1 MKTAQQ
7 SQARDLYLNTT
18 LTQKD
23 IARYLSVSE
32 KTVYLWIKQHAW
44 DRLKQASLAAPALI
58 ADNLFNQVVELQAH
72 IAGREEGNRFP
83 SQQEADITRKLI
95 LCIEKLKLYP
105 SQGACMQM
113 MRSFL
118 DFVGGS
124 DAGLQQQLMQYAKD
138 FLEGK
143 GANGF
148 KPYDISYKAA
158 TPEELQAEAI
168 QAQSADEQPLSVH
181 TETSN
186 EISAS
191 ENETKPENPVHN
203 EAETQ
208 SGQAIEPSD
217 QTAVNPQPPEKTGN
231 LSANKQTQS
240 TTLSFEE
247 ALARQREINHILEQM
262 KNPPGNKKSNKYF

>member
-32 KTVYLWIKQHAW
+32 KTVYLWIKQHSW
-44 DRLKQASLAAPALI
+44 DKLKQASLAAPAII

-72 IAGREEGNRFP
+72 IASREEGNRFP

-105 SQGACMQM
+105 SQGSCMQM

-118 DFVGGS
+118 DFVGNS
-124 DAGLQQQLMQYAKD
+124 NAGLQQQIMQYAKD

-148 KPYDISYKAA
+148 KPYDISYKAT
-158 TPEELQAEAI
+158 TPEEIQAEAM
-168 QAQSADEQPLSVH
+168 QAQSVGEEPLSEN

-191 ENETKPENPVHN
+191 ENNSKPEKTAHA
-203 EAETQ
+203 EIETQ
-208 SGQAIEPSD
+208 SGQAITPSCET
-217 QTAVNPQPPEKTGN
+217 TATPASPEKSRN
-231 LSANKQTQS
+231 LSLNNPPQGP
-240 TTLSFEE
+240 TLSFSE
-247 ALARQREINHILEQM
+247 ALARQKEMNRILEQM
-262 KNPPGNKKSNKYF
+262 KNPPNNKKSSKYF